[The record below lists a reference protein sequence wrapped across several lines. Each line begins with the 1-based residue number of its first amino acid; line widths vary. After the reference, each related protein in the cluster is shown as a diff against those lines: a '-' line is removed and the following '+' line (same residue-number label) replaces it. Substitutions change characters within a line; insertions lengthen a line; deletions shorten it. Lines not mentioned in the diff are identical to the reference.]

1 MAQEISFQDQENRD
15 AEIQC
20 AQLKEQ
26 LASSSEI
33 LSRRKQDLLD
43 ARISEQDLEQYFQED
58 WALGLSDLNRD
69 LALEER
75 ARQAVSKIP
84 ASARG
89 RTPAEMGEAVSSNY
103 QRYRSSLSNY
113 HPEIKMIFEAASQ
126 PNQLR
131 QRYAITLKK
140 GGKELPLDG
149 FIQSLQNDIDTTGSL
164 LEDRD
169 RELFENILTET
180 IRPCLKNRYCTN
192 DKEV

>member
-1 MAQEISFQDQENRD
+1 M
-15 AEIQC
+15 
-20 AQLKEQ
+20 
-26 LASSSEI
+26 
-33 LSRRKQDLLD
+33 LD

>member
-1 MAQEISFQDQENRD
+1 
-15 AEIQC
+15 
-20 AQLKEQ
+20 
-26 LASSSEI
+26 
-33 LSRRKQDLLD
+33 
-43 ARISEQDLEQYFQED
+43 
-58 WALGLSDLNRD
+58 
-69 LALEER
+69 
-75 ARQAVSKIP
+75 
-84 ASARG
+84 
-89 RTPAEMGEAVSSNY
+89 
-103 QRYRSSLSNY
+103 
-113 HPEIKMIFEAASQ
+113 MIFEAASQ